1 MVTAACA
8 DGVSSLAKFE
18 DQLFKLAER
27 DLYLIPTAEY
37 PVTNYVREEILPL
50 EKLPLKYVCH
60 SPCFRSE
67 AGSARQDTPGMPRV
81 HPVDTAQL
89 GQIGHPEKAYS
100 AHEDATAHPETIP

>member
-67 AGSARQDTPGMPRV
+67 AGSARKVTHGIIRLHQFYQIQLLHILHPDTSYAAPQ
-81 HPVDTAQL
+81 H
-89 GQIGHPEKAYS
+89 
-100 AHEDATAHPETIP
+100 